1 MEEGV
6 SMKKGTC
13 ILALITAVLFALSL
27 LLIIGTDTNWGK
39 VEVTRMTLT
48 SADGDEISAMLYKP
62 STATP
67 ETPAPAVLYAHG
79 GNDMLEQGSS
89 YAVELARRGYV
100 VVTWDYTGCA
110 RSDIPTGTSETAPG
124 QASGAPTMGGE
135 TVWNAVKL
143 YNFVDHNR
151 IITSGHSMG
160 GQYSM
165 ALAIAHQQEVF
176 LQVNLGMNFYG
187 APTNQQ
193 HDFNIAIILGD
204 SDESTLARSNNNVA
218 SVFQAEQLRRIFSGD
233 YTSEADAVPAIE
245 IGKRVSVTGTDGKE
259 YHRTAYMPDS
269 CHAYYLVDNDAVRTF
284 VYAITSE
291 VGLGLDTGVASV
303 SDLNKIGLVW
313 KVKDLGFIL
322 MLAATV
328 CAMFTMASFLFGTQ
342 MFGKLVLKP
351 QPSISFRKKSWQWW
365 CALAI
370 MAILPVALYRPG
382 ILASRSFLGINI
394 NNLWLLGGT
403 NNSYISWQ
411 WMVSIGFLV
420 LFLLYHF
427 MWGRKNGG
435 NANSY
440 GFVTSDAGGFH
451 ISYLCISFL
460 FGLLTV
466 GCGYLVFGLIS
477 SYTQQGMH
485 IATFM
490 MNTIKP
496 NRTFLILMYFLFQI
510 PYFLTSSL
518 AMKSIGI
525 GEGDDSGK
533 GTFKTLCIGT
543 LINLGLLFLLWFVF
557 ILFVN
562 VGNTLTSA
570 NYFKNDRMYIYTIAI
585 LPLVIGMTIANAL
598 NIYMSK
604 KTHSIWPGLFTALLW
619 GSWMIISCGGMT
631 KYLY

>member
-1 MEEGV
+1 
-6 SMKKGTC
+6 MKTSTRVYT
-13 ILALITAVLFALSL
+13 LITVLLFALSL
-27 LLIIGTDTNWGK
+27 VLIIGTDTDWGK

-62 STATP
+62 HTATP
-67 ETPAPAVLYAHG
+67 ETPAPCVLYAHG

-100 VVTWDYTGCA
+100 VVSWDYTGCA
-110 RSDIPTGTSETAPG
+110 RSDIATGTSETAPG
-124 QASGAPTMGGE
+124 AASGAPTMGGE

-143 YNFVDHNR
+143 YNFVDHSR

-187 APTNQQ
+187 VPTNQQ

-204 SDESTLARSNNNVA
+204 SDESTLARSDNNVA

-233 YTSEADAVPAIE
+233 YTSEAAQVPAIE
-245 IGKRVSVTGTDGKE
+245 IGKTVTVTGTDGKE

-269 CHAYYLVDNDAVRTF
+269 CHAYYLVDDDAIQTM

-291 VGLGLDTGVASV
+291 VGLGLDAGVSSWADANRIS
-303 SDLNKIGLVW
+303 LVW
-313 KVKDLGFIL
+313 KTKDLGFIV
-322 MLAATV
+322 MLLATV
-328 CAMFTMASFLFGTQ
+328 FAMFAMASFLFSTQ
-342 MFGKLVLKP
+342 TFSRLQLKP
-351 QPSISFRKKSWQWW
+351 QPSIAFQKKSWQWW
-365 CALAI
+365 AALAI
-370 MAILPVALYRPG
+370 MVILPVVLYRPG
-382 ILASRSFLGINI
+382 ILASRSFLGINVSS
-394 NNLWLLGGT
+394 LWLLGGT
-403 NNSYISWQ
+403 NNAYISWQ

-420 LFLLYHF
+420 LFLLHFF
-427 MWGRKNGG
+427 MWGKSHGG
-435 NANSY
+435 KAAAY
-440 GFVTSDAGGFH
+440 GFVTSDDGRLRL
-451 ISYLCISFL
+451 SYVLYSFL

-466 GCGYLVFGLIS
+466 GAGYLVFGLIS

-490 MNTIKP
+490 MNTIKT
-496 NRTFLILMYFLFQI
+496 NRTLCIPMYFLFQM

-518 AMKSIGI
+518 AMKSLGI
-525 GEGDDSGK
+525 GDGEDNGK
-533 GTFKTLCIGT
+533 GTFKTVALGT
-543 LINLGLLFLLWFVF
+543 LINLGGLFLLWFIF
-557 ILFVN
+557 ILIVDF
-562 VGNTLTSA
+562 GNTLTNA
-570 NYFKNDRMYIYTIAI
+570 GYFRNDRMYIYTIAI
-585 LPLVIGMTIANAL
+585 LPLAIGMTIANSL

-619 GSWMIISCGGMT
+619 GSWMIISCGGMA
-631 KYLY
+631 KYIY